1 MRTARFLIPLVP
13 ALALTP
19 AGLDAQVPAPPQGE
33 IIALTGGT
41 IHTVAGPVIENGTVV
56 FENGVITMVG
66 SAADAPPGARRV
78 DIAGRHVYPGL
89 IDAHSQLGLYE
100 IGAVDVTV
108 DLNELGTFNPNAR
121 AHVAFNP
128 ESRHIGVARSN
139 GVLVAV
145 SSPQGGRIAGTSSAM
160 VLDGWT
166 WESMT
171 LRPETGLV
179 IHWPSPVMQRQYD
192 ASTRELQEFFATA
205 RAYRAARA
213 ADPTRHDI
221 DARLDAMIPVLDGDV
236 PVTVHASELRQIQD
250 AVAWADDEGVRIVLL
265 GGHDAG
271 YVADLLAHR
280 RIPVI
285 VTTVLDAPNRAWEP
299 YDTRYS
305 LPARLH
311 AAGVP
316 FAIAG
321 AGSAPYANR
330 LPYEAGAATA
340 FGLPAEEALR
350 AVTLNPARILGLDD
364 RVGSI
369 EVGKDAT
376 LLVTTGDPL
385 EYATTVEQ
393 AYIQGRRVDMR
404 DAHRQLFEKYIQ
416 RTRSESPPP
425 TADAP

>member
-1 MRTARFLIPLVP
+1 MRIIRCLCLVVLATIWASTADGQI
-13 ALALTP
+13 
-19 AGLDAQVPAPPQGE
+19 PAPPQTGV
-33 IIALTGGT
+33 IALTGGT
-41 IHTVAGPVIENGTVV
+41 VHTVSGDVIENGTVV
-56 FENGVITMVG
+56 FENGVITQVG
-66 SAADAPPGARRV
+66 GAVDVPAGARRV
-78 DIAGRHVYPGL
+78 DVSGRHIYPGL

-108 DLNELGTFNPNAR
+108 DLNELGALNPNAR

-145 SSPQGGRIAGTSSAM
+145 SSPQGGLIAGTSSAM
-160 VLDGWT
+160 ALDGWT
-166 WESMT
+166 WEGMT
-171 LRPETGLV
+171 LRPETGLIV
-179 IHWPSPVMQRQYD
+179 HWPSPFQERQYD
-192 ASTRELQEFFATA
+192 SSTRDLRDFFATA

-213 ADPTRHDI
+213 ADPARHGV
-221 DARLDAMIPVLDGDV
+221 DARLEAMVPVLDGGV

-250 AVAWADDEGVRIVLL
+250 AVAWAEEEGVRLVIL

-340 FGLPAEEALR
+340 FGLPADEALR
-350 AVTLNPARILGLDD
+350 AVTLSPARILGLDG

-376 LLVTTGDPL
+376 LLITTGDPL
-385 EYATTVEQ
+385 EYATAIEQ
-393 AYIQGRRVDMR
+393 AYVQGRRIDMR
-404 DAHRQLFEKYIQ
+404 DAHRQFFEKYMQ
-416 RTRSESPPP
+416 RTGTEP
-425 TADAP
+425 TVPTTDAP